1 MFKKFFKRNKKEEV
15 KEEIPEVAISQEET
29 NEGEEEIATEEVD
42 NAKEE
47 TALDASL
54 ETEEKEEEEETI
66 SANDTNK
73 AFYYIGSG
81 TPRILKEY
89 LFRIGELAGCAD
101 KVGVGIRPDDG
112 IKYSMEMFDNSDL
125 VATVGEYVST
135 DFDNGINKTIDWL
148 KTL

>member
-1 MFKKFFKRNKKEEV
+1 MDDLIEAVYR
-15 KEEIPEVAISQEET
+15 
-29 NEGEEEIATEEVD
+29 
-42 NAKEE
+42 
-47 TALDASL
+47 L
-54 ETEEKEEEEETI
+54 

-81 TPRILKEY
+81 SPRILKEY
-89 LFRIGELAGCAD
+89 RFRIGELAGCAD

>member
-1 MFKKFFKRNKKEEV
+1 MPT
-15 KEEIPEVAISQEET
+15 IPIRHS
-29 NEGEEEIATEEVD
+29 
-42 NAKEE
+42 
-47 TALDASL
+47 
-54 ETEEKEEEEETI
+54 TI
-66 SANDTNK
+66 SV
-73 AFYYIGSG
+73 
-81 TPRILKEY
+81 LV

-101 KVGVGIRPDDG
+101 KVGVGIRPGDG